1 MNDPKTFRFEDLRI
15 APKPVTAPRRRIVV
29 GSAIAIF
36 VVLWVVV
43 PHDVL
48 FWLLLALVTGL
59 VWVASYGWRGVLS
72 VLHEVIHWL
81 EEL

>member
-1 MNDPKTFRFEDLRI
+1 MDVPDAYKRLSI

-29 GSAIAIF
+29 GSAAIIF
-36 VVLWVVV
+36 VVFWMVV

-59 VWVASYGWRGVLS
+59 IWVASYGWRGALS

-81 EEL
+81 EEQ